1 MSCRRKLSHFLVA
14 QGTNHLYDSRGIVA
28 RNGQSSRQPA
38 SLHFC
43 RPSHLCPF
51 FWLGKKA
58 NVLLRL
64 SGWKGPLWASRV
76 VYFVKI
82 WQKIEWAPVHFPRLF
97 CEFWAF
103 LSEDEK
109 RGKIQAWMGFS
120 FFAQGAHILV
130 FLCCL
135 LINNLGI
142 QYLLMQISIR
152 LLGNV
157 SFLKKCEEPFCVPLT

>member
-1 MSCRRKLSHFLVA
+1 MKGPSSFPGPISRILTTLAVSCRRKLSHFLVA

-120 FFAQGAHILV
+120 LSLHRERV
-130 FLCCL
+130 H
-135 LINNLGI
+135 
-142 QYLLMQISIR
+142 
-152 LLGNV
+152 
-157 SFLKKCEEPFCVPLT
+157 FCDVVC